1 MTSFLFRDDARIA
14 SHRIGHPSRRL
25 IVSTEMLSPSHRIGH
40 PSRLSPLHLISRTLR
55 PLHLQPQPRLPV
67 RARGSKEEPTPGQ
80 EAEEP
85 SSWGTLLFGGL
96 ANVLKGPGNGDMKKM
111 LASVRIKTLTSASG
125 YLLTTVLSVRSS
137 NKH

>member
-1 MTSFLFRDDARIA
+1 M
-14 SHRIGHPSRRL
+14 
-25 IVSTEMLSPSHRIGH
+25 
-40 PSRLSPLHLISRTLR
+40 
-55 PLHLQPQPRLPV
+55 

-111 LASVRIKTLTSASG
+111 LASVRIKTLTYDLSG
-125 YLLTTVLSVRSS
+125 YLRSTTVLSVRSS